1 MTIEHRTLLRVEETR
16 SQRATEPRGRTLFIL
31 GVSYHANVRDIKNR
45 SEQQD
50 SALLEEE
57 REKCRFGEIYT

>member
-1 MTIEHRTLLRVEETR
+1 MTSEHGTLLRVEETR
-16 SQRATEPRGRTLFIL
+16 SQRAREPPGKTLFIL
-31 GVSYHANVRDIKNR
+31 GVSYRANVRDMKYR

-57 REKCRFGEIYT
+57 REK